1 MRQYSSS
8 SSSSY
13 IDEIYLQGSSYQNC
27 MNNVLITKQ
36 ILLKLGF
43 ELSDKSVYQPT
54 QSLAHLGFI
63 LDSRVMKVFLGK
75 DKKDI
80 INDMVDKALK
90 QPVMT
95 VRTLTKIIGTLVACF
110 PVMEYGQPF
119 YRKLEFIKIEALKVK
134 YDYEQNITL
143 TDQSKEELKWWTT
156 EGINC
161 GRHISHGNADEI
173 IVTDASGHGWGA
185 VYKGKHTQGLWTH
198 SEAKKHINVLEM
210 RAGLIGI

>member
-1 MRQYSSS
+1 M
-8 SSSSY
+8 
-13 IDEIYLQGSSYQNC
+13 I
-27 MNNVLITKQ
+27 
-36 ILLKLGF
+36 
-43 ELSDKSVYQPT
+43 
-54 QSLAHLGFI
+54 
-63 LDSRVMKVFLGK
+63 
-75 DKKDI
+75 
-80 INDMVDKALK
+80 DKALK

-95 VRTLTKIIGTLVACF
+95 VRTLAKIIGTLVACF
-110 PVMEYGQPF
+110 PAVEYGQLF
-119 YRKLEFIKIEALKVK
+119 YRELEFIKIEALKVK
-134 YDYEQNITL
+134 YDYEQNIAL

-210 RAGLIGI
+210 RAGLIGIQSLCNDLKNCHLQIQMDNQTSVTYINNLGGTHSKLVNQYARELILWCKNRDIWLSACHIAG